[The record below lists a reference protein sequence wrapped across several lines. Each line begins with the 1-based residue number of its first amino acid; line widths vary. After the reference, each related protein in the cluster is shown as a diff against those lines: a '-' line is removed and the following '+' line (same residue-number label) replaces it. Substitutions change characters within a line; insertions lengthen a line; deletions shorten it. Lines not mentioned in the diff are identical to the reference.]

1 MDHSSYGFTRF
12 FDKRGRPWHT
22 DDRHIDT
29 LHELA
34 VASPL
39 NSLLCE
45 IGCWMG
51 ASTSAFI
58 EAMKLRKDLRLL
70 LFDIQITSQLLR
82 LVDESGVA
90 DRVEIRQHPAYKAMT
105 EAAQLVFI
113 DGDHGWP
120 AVADLAVCLAMGC
133 RVIAL
138 HDTNGYNPK
147 VQKACQGSILAAG
160 ILKRSPG
167 RKHWEDC
174 RGRKGE
180 QTHRGLLVSW
190 PREEEWVCSVLSSG

>member
-1 MDHSSYGFTRF
+1 MDHSPYGFTRF
-12 FDKRGRPWHT
+12 FDGKERAWHT
-22 DDRHIDT
+22 DERHIDT

-70 LFDIQITSQLLR
+70 LFDIQITPELLR

-90 DRVEIRQHPAYKAMT
+90 NRVEIRQYPAYEAMAET
-105 EAAQLVFI
+105 VQLVFI
-113 DGDHGWP
+113 DADHKWP
-120 AVADLAVCLAMGC
+120 ALADLAVCLAMGC
-133 RVIAL
+133 RVIVL
-138 HDTNGYNPK
+138 HDTNGYSSSARA
-147 VQKACQGSILAAG
+147 QSLGSILAAK

-167 RKHWEDC
+167 RVHWEDC
-174 RGRKGE
+174 RRRKGE
-180 QTHRGLLVSW
+180 RTHRGLLVSW
-190 PREEEWVCSVLSSG
+190 PKEEEWVCSALSLG